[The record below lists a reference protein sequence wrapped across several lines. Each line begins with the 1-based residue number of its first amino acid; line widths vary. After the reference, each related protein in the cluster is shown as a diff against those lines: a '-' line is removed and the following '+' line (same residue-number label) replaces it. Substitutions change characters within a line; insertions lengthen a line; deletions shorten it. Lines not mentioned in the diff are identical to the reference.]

1 MRIDY
6 EVQLAATP
14 LARGGQDD
22 DKDGDRHGDKD
33 GDGGEGGSAA
43 K

>member
-22 DKDGDRHGDKD
+22 GDKD